1 MKLDTHGTNT
11 IRKGSTSMSNKEVN
25 RLEDLRRKLKQYRHK
40 LLKMY
45 RAEAIGIGYKHVGG
59 KRTEEIAIIFF
70 VKKKLS
76 KDELRKAG
84 IQQVPQKLL
93 GYPTDIMEVGVFN
106 KYSVDRVEITKSI

>member
-1 MKLDTHGTNT
+1 M
-11 IRKGSTSMSNKEVN
+11 RNKEIN
-25 RLEDLRRKLKQYRHK
+25 RLKDLRRKLKQHSHK

-45 RAEAIGIGYKHVGG
+45 RAEAIGIGYKHVSG

-84 IQQVPQKLL
+84 IQSVPRKLF
-93 GYPTDIMEVGVFN
+93 GYPTDVREVGAFR
-106 KYSVDRVEITKSI
+106 KYSVDRVDITKSLKTS

>member
-1 MKLDTHGTNT
+1 V
-11 IRKGSTSMSNKEVN
+11 RNKEVN

-59 KRTEEIAIIFF
+59 KRTDEIAIIFF

-76 KDELRKAG
+76 KDELRRAG
-84 IQQVPQKLL
+84 VQPVPKRLFD
-93 GYPTDIMEVGVFN
+93 YPTDIIETGGFN
-106 KYSVDRVEITKSI
+106 KRDYLMI